1 VRETRPGMTL
11 TSDLI
16 GFGNLSAALIL
27 LGGCSGPRVSA
38 TEPRAAPSQEDLAGT
53 WVARPSHQGESSVLA
68 LDLERSGAAGL
79 LARWSTPALDIWD
92 LPLGPAKVHENGI
105 QVGPLALTYD
115 RSAQTLSGILPDAL
129 VPVYAIPA
137 VFHRSPP
144 LQRTER
150 RAPGAP
156 VVQPVWT
163 FDAGAPIWA
172 DAAYFSGAVLAGADD
187 GTLHALDARTGKPLW
202 SFRAGGSIR
211 ARPAVVGGDVL
222 LHADDGQ
229 LYRLDAK
236 TGMERWRVRV
246 AAKPAVRL
254 PIGDE
259 KSRYDFRGSGVATGG
274 GRLYLGTH
282 EGRVLSFVPGGGEPI
297 WEFQAGDSVVATP
310 LVFADKV
317 YFGSFDGSVYAL
329 DAASG
334 TLIWK
339 HDTGAPVTTSPAVHD
354 GLVIVGSRSYDLL
367 ALDGKTGKRAWTR
380 YYWFSWVESPA
391 TILDGSVYVGSSD
404 AAKLFAFEG
413 GTGRRIWE
421 VDAGG
426 STWGQPAVTSERV
439 FAGAVGT
446 LHYLV
451 PHRASVLAVN
461 RQTGRPIWRYPVPPP
476 ESTSGKVSCYGF
488 AGSPALGEG
497 LVYFPGLDGRV
508 YAFAQ

>member
-1 VRETRPGMTL
+1 MTL

-16 GFGNLSAALIL
+16 GLGNLSAALIL

-38 TEPRAAPSQEDLAGT
+38 AEPRGAPSQEDLAGT
-53 WVARPSHQGESSVLA
+53 WVARPSHQGESSVVA
-68 LDLERSGAAGL
+68 LELERSGADSFL
-79 LARWSTPALDIWD
+79 VRWSAPATDVWD
-92 LPLGPAKVHENGI
+92 LPLGPARIHESGI

-115 RSAQTLSGILPDAL
+115 RSAQTLSGILPDAI
-129 VPVYAIPA
+129 VPVYAIPV

-144 LQRTER
+144 LLRTER
-150 RAPGAP
+150 RAPDAP

-172 DAAYFSGAVLAGADD
+172 DAAYSSGAALAGADD
-187 GTLHALDARTGKPLW
+187 GTLHALEARTGKPLW
-202 SFRAGGSIR
+202 SFRAGGAIR
-211 ARPAVVGGDVL
+211 ARPAVIDGDVL
-222 LHADDGQ
+222 VPADDGQ

-236 TGMERWRVRV
+236 TGKERSRVRI
-246 AAKPAVRL
+246 AEKPTLRL

-259 KSRYDFRGSGVATGG
+259 KSRYDFHGSGIATGG

-282 EGRVLSFVPGGGEPI
+282 DGRVLALAPGAAERI
-297 WEFQAGDSVVATP
+297 WEFRAGDSVVATP
-310 LVFADKV
+310 LVVSDKV

-334 TLIWK
+334 ALLWK
-339 HDTGAPVTTSPAVHD
+339 HDTGAPVTSTPAFHD

-367 ALDGKTGKRAWTR
+367 ALDGKTGRPAWTR

-391 TILDGSVYVGSSD
+391 TIFSGSAYVGSSD
-404 AAKLFAFEG
+404 AAKLSAFET

-439 FAGAVGT
+439 FTGAVGT

-451 PHRASVLAVN
+451 PHRASVLAVD
-461 RQTGRPIWRYPVPPP
+461 RQTGRPIWRYPVRPP
-476 ESTSGKVSCYGF
+476 ESTSAKVSCYGF

-497 LVYFPGLDGRV
+497 LVYFPGLDGRL